1 MSIHKDMNILIDI
14 CNNVDG
20 YYREI
25 EVEKVSKYVSLE
37 NVINLLLDWN
47 WNSYSKKWNMNSG
60 AQFGIK
66 T

>member
-37 NVINLLLDWN
+37 NVINLLLD
-47 WNSYSKKWNMNSG
+47 
-60 AQFGIK
+60 
-66 T
+66 